1 MSKQTSTSLSHL
13 KKSLLGVAVLSAVT
27 GGLVLLEEYRSNK
40 QASAYSTY
48 LSCYKVPAHNND
60 QGSQQVIFFKR
71 AIDNSLLTTD
81 ANELAAIAEQNLLE
95 DAYSAGQHN
104 TAERGEG
111 HGADNMTVK
120 VNNNFKTHNQSK
132 DQRLAKLEL
141 SPKTMVIEPTSIEVE
156 QQETTNVL
164 FALSSSKIAPEFKLA
179 LLDTADLIKQQ
190 PKLKKWQVIG
200 HTDKSGRAS
209 YNLSLAHKR
218 AENVANYLI
227 EHGVAQQQLVL
238 VTLGEYEAMKLTAS
252 TYNKGL
258 RKVQVSP
265 YTPGVDKLAVR
276 VKRQTDKAEQ
286 RLASIKLAMIK
297 KAQAKASQQG
307 TIDETEAI
315 ASAVN
320 HGNTQVTTHSQ
331 VTIPSQLKQ
340 GSEVVQVNTELV
352 LNDFESFNNNDNEQ
366 QNINLKENKESHI
379 AAENEAFNIRRK
391 TSQQASFNDVTIPS
405 QREIKSVTKDQQNT
419 QIKAIEEPLITMLSY
434 QL

>member
-27 GGLVLLEEYRSNK
+27 GGLVLLEEYRSTK

-48 LSCYKVPAHNND
+48 LSSYKVPAHNND

-71 AIDNSLLTTD
+71 ATDNSLLTTD

-95 DAYSAGQHN
+95 EAYTVAQHN
-104 TAERGEG
+104 A
-111 HGADNMTVK
+111 ADN
-120 VNNNFKTHNQSK
+120 FKAQNQSK
-132 DQRLAKLEL
+132 DQFKAKTKSEP
-141 SPKTMVIEPTSIEVE
+141 SPTAMVIEPTTVKT
-156 QQETTNVL
+156 ETTNVL
-164 FALSSSKIAPEFKLA
+164 FALSSSKIAPEYKLA
-179 LLDTADLIKQQ
+179 LLDTVDLIKQQ

-227 EHGVAQQQLVL
+227 EHGVEKQQLVL
-238 VTLGEYEAMKLTAS
+238 VTLGEYEAMKLKES

-265 YTPGVDKLAVR
+265 YAPGLDKLAVN

-286 RLASIKLAMIK
+286 RLALIKLAKIK
-297 KAQAKASQQG
+297 KAQARETQQA
-307 TIDETEAI
+307 IIHETEA
-315 ASAVN
+315 AVSSVN
-320 HGNTQVTTHSQ
+320 YANTQVTAHSQ
-331 VTIPSQLKQ
+331 VLIPSKVKQ
-340 GSEVVQVNTELV
+340 NNEVVQVNTELV
-352 LNDFESFNNNDNEQ
+352 LNDFVSFNNDHNEK
-366 QNINLKENKESHI
+366 QNLNANKEGSI
-379 AAENEAFNIRRK
+379 SSENRALKSQSEL
-391 TSQQASFNDVTIPS
+391 SQQASFNDVMIPS
-405 QREIKSVTKDQQNT
+405 QRDTKNVTKDQQNT
-419 QIKAIEEPLITMLSY
+419 QVKAIEEPLITMLSY

>member
-27 GGLVLLEEYRSNK
+27 GGLVLLEEYRSTK

-48 LSCYKVPAHNND
+48 LSSYKVPAHNND

-71 AIDNSLLTTD
+71 ATDNSLLTTD

-95 DAYSAGQHN
+95 EAYTVAQHN
-104 TAERGEG
+104 A
-111 HGADNMTVK
+111 ADN
-120 VNNNFKTHNQSK
+120 FKAQNQSK
-132 DQRLAKLEL
+132 DQFQAKAKSEP
-141 SPKTMVIEPTSIEVE
+141 SPTAMVIEPTTVKT
-156 QQETTNVL
+156 ETTNVL
-164 FALSSSKIAPEFKLA
+164 FALSSSKIAPEYKLA
-179 LLDTADLIKQQ
+179 LLDTVDLIKQQ

-227 EHGVAQQQLVL
+227 EHGVEKQQLVL
-238 VTLGEYEAMKLTAS
+238 VTLGEYEAMKLKES

-265 YTPGVDKLAVR
+265 YAPGLDKLAVN
-276 VKRQTDKAEQ
+276 VKRQTDKVEQ
-286 RLASIKLAMIK
+286 RLALIKLAKIK
-297 KAQAKASQQG
+297 KAQARETQQA
-307 TIDETEAI
+307 IIHETEA
-315 ASAVN
+315 AVPAVN
-320 HGNTQVTTHSQ
+320 YANTKVTAHSQ
-331 VTIPSQLKQ
+331 VLIPSKVKQ
-340 GSEVVQVNTELV
+340 NNEVVQVNTELV
-352 LNDFESFNNNDNEQ
+352 LNDFVSFNNDPNEQ
-366 QNINLKENKESHI
+366 QNINVNANKEGSI
-379 AAENEAFNIRRK
+379 PAENEALNSQSEL
-391 TSQQASFNDVTIPS
+391 SQQASFNDVMIPS
-405 QREIKSVTKDQQNT
+405 QRDIKNVTKDQQNT

>member
-27 GGLVLLEEYRSNK
+27 GGLVLLEEYRSTK

-48 LSCYKVPAHNND
+48 LSSYKVPAHNNE

-71 AIDNSLLTTD
+71 ATDNSLLTTD

-95 DAYSAGQHN
+95 EAYTVAQHN
-104 TAERGEG
+104 A
-111 HGADNMTVK
+111 ADNFK
-120 VNNNFKTHNQSK
+120 VQNQSK
-132 DQRLAKLEL
+132 DQFQAKAKAKSKP
-141 SPKTMVIEPTSIEVE
+141 SPTAMVIEPTTVKT
-156 QQETTNVL
+156 ETTNVL
-164 FALSSSKIAPEFKLA
+164 FALSSSKIAPEYKLA
-179 LLDTADLIKQQ
+179 LLDTVDLIKQQ

-227 EHGVAQQQLVL
+227 EHGVEKQQLVL
-238 VTLGEYEAMKLTAS
+238 VTLGEYEAMKLKES

-265 YTPGVDKLAVR
+265 YAPGLDKLAVN
-276 VKRQTDKAEQ
+276 VKRQTDKVEQ
-286 RLASIKLAMIK
+286 RLALIKLAKIK
-297 KAQAKASQQG
+297 KAQARETQQA
-307 TIDETEAI
+307 IIHETEA
-315 ASAVN
+315 AVSAVN
-320 HGNTQVTTHSQ
+320 YANTKVTAHSQ
-331 VTIPSQLKQ
+331 VLIPSKVKQ
-340 GSEVVQVNTELV
+340 NNEVVQVNTELV
-352 LNDFESFNNNDNEQ
+352 LNDFVSFNNDHNEQ
-366 QNINLKENKESHI
+366 QNINVNANKEGSI
-379 AAENEAFNIRRK
+379 PAENEALNSQSEL
-391 TSQQASFNDVTIPS
+391 SQQASFNDVMIPS
-405 QREIKSVTKDQQNT
+405 QRDIKNVTKDQQNT